1 MISVIIVITCF
12 IAFLNVGSSE
22 SDFYNVAVMFPILD
36 SHNMPHIQGN
46 IDAAAMFLAFD
57 AINNKT
63 DGIADDLLP
72 GVELRMVVRSPLGS
86 FSRGAETSIDVIDA
100 RGDDG
105 VIACVGPYGLFAIQG
120 WKDY

>member
-1 MISVIIVITCF
+1 M
-12 IAFLNVGSSE
+12 AFLTGWFTILALLALLGVGLSQP
-22 SDFYNVAVMFPILD
+22 DFYNVAVMFPILTSD
-36 SHNMPHIQGN
+36 NKPHIQGN
-46 IDAAAMFLAFD
+46 MDAAAIFLAFD

-86 FSRGAETSIDVIDA
+86 FSRGAETAVDVIDS

-105 VIACVGPYGLFAIQG
+105 VLACVGPYGLLPTQG
-120 WKDY
+120 